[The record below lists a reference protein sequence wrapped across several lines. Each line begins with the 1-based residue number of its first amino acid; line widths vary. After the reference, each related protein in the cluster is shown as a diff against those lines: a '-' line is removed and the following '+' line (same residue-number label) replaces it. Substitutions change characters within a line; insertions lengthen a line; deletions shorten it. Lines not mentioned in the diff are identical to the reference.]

1 MSISVKAKK
10 DEAAINT
17 ALINE
22 NAGPPCGV
30 ASDSAPDEKKV
41 PHRRGYDKNPELI
54 TRYRSGD
61 RSAGEEIV
69 ILNKPLVC
77 SIAARFSGRGVDMED
92 LVATGNI
99 GLVKAINTF
108 DFSRECA
115 FSTYAV
121 PLIFGEIRRFL
132 RDDGMIK
139 VSREE
144 KRLSA
149 IVLAEKERRAALGE
163 SLSIKDIASTLGIS
177 VQDAASALGA
187 LCPIRSLDESAY
199 IDDDSVP
206 LGNTLFDEDEEE
218 RAFNK
223 LSLKLAI
230 EKLGEWH
237 KKLIIL
243 RYFKDYSQTETAKA
257 LGVTQVKISR
267 EEKKILGFL
276 RAELS

>member
-1 MSISVKAKK
+1 MNSGVKEAEERVKNLSPDTKK
-10 DEAAINT
+10 R
-17 ALINE
+17 
-22 NAGPPCGV
+22 V
-30 ASDSAPDEKKV
+30 SDKRS
-41 PHRRGYDKNPELI
+41 YDRNPELI
-54 TRYRSGD
+54 QRYREGD
-61 RSAGEEIV
+61 ESAGEEIV

-77 SIAARFSGRGVDMED
+77 SIAARFSSRGVDLED

-149 IVLAEKERRAALGE
+149 IVSAERERRQARGE
-163 SLSIKDIASTLGIS
+163 STAISDVASALGIS
-177 VQDAASALGA
+177 PEDAASALSAGA
-187 LCPIRSLDESAY
+187 PIRSLDENAY
-199 IDDDSVP
+199 LDDDSVS
-206 LGNTLFDEDEEE
+206 LGSTIFDEDEEARE
-218 RAFNK
+218 FDK
-223 LSLKLAI
+223 LSLNLAI
-230 EKLGEWH
+230 EGLGEWQR
-237 KKLIIL
+237 KLIIL
-243 RYFKDYSQTETAKA
+243 RYFKDLSQTETAKC

-267 EEKKILGFL
+267 EEKKILKQL
-276 RAELS
+276 KEAMEA

>member
-1 MSISVKAKK
+1 M
-10 DEAAINT
+10 N
-17 ALINE
+17 
-22 NAGPPCGV
+22 
-30 ASDSAPDEKKV
+30 V
-41 PHRRGYDKNPELI
+41 PTKEERVRGYDKNPELI
-54 TRYRSGD
+54 RRYREGD
-61 RSAGEEIV
+61 SLAGEEI
-69 ILNKPLVC
+69 ILLNRPLVC
-77 SIAARFSGRGVDMED
+77 SIASRFIGRGVDTED

-149 IVLAEKERRAALGE
+149 VVLAERERRAACGE
-163 SLSIKDIASTLGIS
+163 SLSINEIAASVGIS
-177 VQDAASALGA
+177 AADAASALGA
-187 LCPIRSLDESAY
+187 LSPIRSLDECAY
-199 IDDDSVP
+199 SDDDSTT
-206 LGNTLFDEDEEE
+206 LGSTVFDEDEE
-218 RAFNK
+218 RRNFDK

-230 EKLGEWH
+230 EKLGHWH
-237 KKLIIL
+237 RKLIIL
-243 RYFKDYSQTETAKA
+243 RYFKDYSQTETAKV

-267 EEKKILGFL
+267 EEKKILEFL
-276 RAELS
+276 RTELS